1 MDCGASG
8 NLVKLMTNDHYC
20 MLPADSACKWACGG
34 QTYLFYKRSLSV
46 RILCAETLSICLP
59 GPVDAAYK
67 AIDGLV
73 RVDAELVDY
82 SVNSVTEGIQA
93 LATTRVT
100 IRPTGQM
107 KDEAYVVR
115 AGGFGGKVQRTFS
128 GGRDFV
134 AHLSP
139 FAPAVARLEWTQ
151 QLPITSAI
159 AVC

>member
-1 MDCGASG
+1 MWIPCSTIC
-8 NLVKLMTNDHYC
+8 NLRDDGSSSLVC
-20 MLPADSACKWACGG
+20 
-34 QTYLFYKRSLSV
+34 RS
-46 RILCAETLSICLP
+46 

-100 IRPTGQM
+100 IRPTGAM
-107 KDEAYVVR
+107 KDEAYVER

-128 GGRDFV
+128 GKTGSFV
-134 AHLSP
+134 THMRLE
-139 FAPAVARLEWTQ
+139 PAVV
-151 QLPITSAI
+151 SG
-159 AVC
+159 AVY

>member
-1 MDCGASG
+1 MHRIAECAVCL
-8 NLVKLMTNDHYC
+8 LV
-20 MLPADSACKWACGG
+20 AA
-34 QTYLFYKRSLSV
+34 
-46 RILCAETLSICLP
+46 

-100 IRPTGQM
+100 IRPTGAM
-107 KDEAYVVR
+107 KDEAYVER

-128 GGRDFV
+128 GTIC
-134 AHLSP
+134 
-139 FAPAVARLEWTQ
+139 APGWHSICTLQ
-151 QLPITSAI
+151 QD
-159 AVC
+159 